1 MPDQPVSDGA
11 DTRAPAA
18 SRVLRWPVAI
28 ARKLA
33 RVIANAVEEF
43 FADQCPQQA
52 AGIAYRV
59 LFSIAPLAIVLV
71 SIFGLVLQDDSVRQA
86 VVNAIVDALPVSA
99 AGRKDVEK
107 AITAI
112 AAPASAAGLASLLV
126 FVWAAT
132 GMMTALRQGLER
144 ALNVTESRP
153 LARGKLVDLAL
164 IVGATVLVVITAGI
178 TLLGNFVQR
187 ASGSL
192 GEVIGLGAGTLAA
205 GFVRAATLALSIVV
219 VLLLYRFV
227 PARGL
232 RIRDGLVGAIVT
244 ALLLLLISFAS
255 GWIYE
260 KTTRLSVVYGSLT
273 AALVF
278 LYSMYLYSSALLLG
292 AEVAAAWSRPQTADG
307 EPILTQLRRAALGLF
322 VRQKV
327 VPAKPMPD
335 SATDDESSGPRSVRR
350 RR

>member
-1 MPDQPVSDGA
+1 VSDGA
-11 DTRAPAA
+11 EMRASGL

-28 ARKLA
+28 TKKLA
-33 RVIANAVEEF
+33 RVIPDAVQRF

-71 SIFGLVLQDDSVRQA
+71 SIFGLVLQDDSIRHD
-86 VVNAIVDALPVSA
+86 VVNSIVDELPVSA
-99 AGRKDVEK
+99 AGRKDVEN

-112 AAPASAAGLASLLV
+112 ATPASAAGLVGLLV

-132 GMMTALRQGLER
+132 GMMTAIRRGLES
-144 ALNVTESRP
+144 AMGVAESRP
-153 LARGKLVDLAL
+153 PARGKLIDLGL
-164 IVGATVLVVITAGI
+164 IVGAALLVLVSVGI
-178 TLLGNFVQR
+178 TLLGDLVQR

-192 GEVIGLGAGTLAA
+192 GEAIGLGAGTLATGLLHGA
-205 GFVRAATLALSIVV
+205 RFFLSIVV

-232 RIRDGLVGAIVT
+232 RIRDGLAGAILT
-244 ALLLLLISFAS
+244 AILFLVISLAS
-255 GWIYE
+255 GWISE
-260 KTTRLSVVYGSLT
+260 RTTRLSVVYGSLT

-292 AEVAAAWSRPQTADG
+292 AEVAAAWSRPETKDG
-307 EPILTQLRRAALGLF
+307 EPIRTQLRRGVLGLF
-322 VRQKV
+322 VRQNLASADKTT
-327 VPAKPMPD
+327 PD
-335 SATDDESSGPRSVRR
+335 PTRDHDEPGPRSAPGSS
-350 RR
+350 

>member
-1 MPDQPVSDGA
+1 MSDGA
-11 DTRAPAA
+11 EMRASGL

-28 ARKLA
+28 TKKLA
-33 RVIANAVEEF
+33 RVIPDAVQRF

-71 SIFGLVLQDDSVRQA
+71 SIFGLVLQDDSIRHD
-86 VVNAIVDALPVSA
+86 VVNSIVDELPVSA
-99 AGRKDVEK
+99 AGRKDVEN

-112 AAPASAAGLASLLV
+112 ATPASAAGLVGLLV

-132 GMMTALRQGLER
+132 GMMTAIRRGLES
-144 ALNVTESRP
+144 AMGVAESRP
-153 LARGKLVDLAL
+153 LARGKLVDLGL
-164 IVGATVLVVITAGI
+164 IVGAALLVLVSVGI
-178 TLLGNFVQR
+178 TLLGDLVQR

-192 GEVIGLGAGTLAA
+192 GEAIGLGAGTLSTGLLHGAR
-205 GFVRAATLALSIVV
+205 FFLSIVV

-232 RIRDGLVGAIVT
+232 RIRDGLAGAIVT
-244 ALLLLLISFAS
+244 AILFLLISLAS
-255 GWIYE
+255 GWISE
-260 KTTRLSVVYGSLT
+260 RTTKLSVVYGSLT

-292 AEVAAAWSRPQTADG
+292 AEVAAAWSRPETKDG
-307 EPILTQLRRAALGLF
+307 EPIRTQLRRGVLGLF
-322 VRQKV
+322 VRQNVASDKE
-327 VPAKPMPD
+327 PIPD
-335 SATDDESSGPRSVRR
+335 STRKDDASGPRSAPRSR
-350 RR
+350 